1 MSAVV
6 STEHPLPAALSCGTP
21 RSSLSL
27 GVQPRGT
34 RTAPGLSPAS
44 WGWRG
49 GRWGAVS
56 RGFLSPPSSPRPQ
69 TGTFRIVSE
78 EEQALRTKLE
88 RLTTKDHGPVFGRC
102 QQIPPHTL
110 QKVRH
115 SPGTRS
121 QRHRVRLLSC
131 AKTHAGVGL
140 WVARGPQGFVRMLRT
155 LPCSP
160 PQAKDELNETEEQR
174 EAAVRA
180 LRELVQERAGSED
193 VCKAVAE
200 KMQGK
205 DDSFFLRFIRARKF
219 DVHRAYD
226 LLKGYVNFRQQYPE
240 LFDNLTPE
248 AVRSTIEAGYPG
260 ILASRDKYG
269 RVVMLFNIENWDY
282 EEITFDEILRAY
294 CVILEKLLENEETQ
308 INGFCIIENFKG
320 FTMQQASGIKP
331 SELKKMVDML
341 QVSWKRMCP
350 GPVGGWIAIMEGLFP
365 ITRSFLC

>member
-1 MSAVV
+1 MSAI
-6 STEHPLPAALSCGTP
+6 
-21 RSSLSL
+21 
-27 GVQPRGT
+27 
-34 RTAPGLSPAS
+34 
-44 WGWRG
+44 
-49 GRWGAVS
+49 
-56 RGFLSPPSSPRPQ
+56 

-88 RLTTKDHGPVFGRC
+88 RLTTKDHGPIFGKC
-102 QQIPPHTL
+102 DKVPLHTI
-110 QKVRH
+110 QK
-115 SPGTRS
+115 
-121 QRHRVRLLSC
+121 
-131 AKTHAGVGL
+131 
-140 WVARGPQGFVRMLRT
+140 
-155 LPCSP
+155 
-160 PQAKDELNETEEQR
+160 AKDELNETEEKR
-174 EAAVRA
+174 ESAVKE
-180 LRELVQERAGSED
+180 LRELVRERGSGGEE
-193 VCKAVAE
+193 VCKAVVE
-200 KMQGK
+200 KVKGK

-219 DVHRAYD
+219 DVNRAYD

-308 INGFCIIENFKG
+308 INGLCIIENFKG

-341 QVSWKRMCP
+341 QDSFPARFKAIHFIHQPWYFTTTYNVVKPFLKSKLLERVFVHGEELDSFYQEIDADILP
-350 GPVGGWIAIMEGLFP
+350 ADFGGNLPKYDGKTIAEKLFGPQIEAEDTAL
-365 ITRSFLC
+365 

>member
-1 MSAVV
+1 M
-6 STEHPLPAALSCGTP
+6 
-21 RSSLSL
+21 
-27 GVQPRGT
+27 
-34 RTAPGLSPAS
+34 
-44 WGWRG
+44 
-49 GRWGAVS
+49 S
-56 RGFLSPPSSPRPQ
+56 RGFLSPPSSPHPQ

-121 QRHRVRLLSC
+121 PRHRVRLLFC

-140 WVARGPQGFVRMLRT
+140 WVAQGPKGFVRMLRT

-226 LLKGYVNFRQQYPE
+226 LLKGGGPCAVGMGGDGCPDPPHASQCTQTPGRARERAAAAKGRAGGLCSHPDAFCARCLGGSAPLGPLQGRGGLVAPPPHAGGGTWDGQGAGVGHGLCPAWLCSALLCVCRVDNE
-240 LFDNLTPE
+240 L
-248 AVRSTIEAGYPG
+248 
-260 ILASRDKYG
+260 
-269 RVVMLFNIENWDY
+269 
-282 EEITFDEILRAY
+282 
-294 CVILEKLLENEETQ
+294 
-308 INGFCIIENFKG
+308 
-320 FTMQQASGIKP
+320 
-331 SELKKMVDML
+331 
-341 QVSWKRMCP
+341 
-350 GPVGGWIAIMEGLFP
+350 
-365 ITRSFLC
+365 